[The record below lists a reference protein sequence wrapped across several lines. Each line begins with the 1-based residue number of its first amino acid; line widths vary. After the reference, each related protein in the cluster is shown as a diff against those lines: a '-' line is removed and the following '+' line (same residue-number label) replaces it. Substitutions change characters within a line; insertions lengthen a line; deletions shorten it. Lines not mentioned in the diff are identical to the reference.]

1 MDAVLALFVF
11 VVLIALVWFAVMRR
25 LNDDGIPV
33 RATWEED
40 GEIRTWSAE
49 RERQQEGHGAT
60 ENRLDRAKDRNV
72 AQTWG
77 PGL

>member
-1 MDAVLALFVF
+1 VDAVLALVVF
-11 VVLIALVWFAVMRR
+11 VVLISLVWLAVMRR

-33 RATWEED
+33 RATLEED
-40 GEIRTWSAE
+40 GEIRKWSAE
-49 RERQQEGHGAT
+49 RERRQEDHVAT
-60 ENRLDRAKDRNV
+60 DTRLGRAKDRNV